1 MIQLV
6 VSRRFKKISANEKA
20 IMIHREKRYKSF
32 SVVGSNPD
40 HAAAAAAAA
49 ASSLATRLQ
58 RRSTILESM
67 NKILGTSTTS
77 TTTTTTTTTTKDVAT
92 TPPPLATK
100 KQRTRKSNKR
110 SILGKFKRFSK
121 KQSPATTMS
130 KEALAI
136 LVALEFENMEV

>member
-40 HAAAAAAAA
+40 HAAAAAA
-49 ASSLATRLQ
+49 SSPATRLQ

-136 LVALEFENMEV
+136 LVALEFENMDV